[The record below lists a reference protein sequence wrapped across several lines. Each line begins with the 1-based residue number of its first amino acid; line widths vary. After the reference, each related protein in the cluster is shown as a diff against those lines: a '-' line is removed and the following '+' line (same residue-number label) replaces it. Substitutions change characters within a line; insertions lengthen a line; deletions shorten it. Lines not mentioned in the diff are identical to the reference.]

1 MWDMCLVLS
10 CVQLFVNPWTVAH
23 QAPLSMGFSRQEYWS
38 GLPFPPPGDLPDQ
51 GIKLV
56 STALRADS
64 LPLSHWERCDVGYIT
79 SQVRR
84 GEEAWKKYGWK
95 RGKKSGSEGERGP
108 MLAFC
113 RLFSKASLL
122 PDPCSLPQVSLAPS
136 LLSAPCSC
144 TLYRLVQ
151 INTHFCE
158 AQEKGMF

>member
-79 SQVRR
+79 SQLRR
-84 GEEAWKKYGWK
+84 GEEAWKKYG
-95 RGKKSGSEGERGP
+95 
-108 MLAFC
+108 
-113 RLFSKASLL
+113 
-122 PDPCSLPQVSLAPS
+122 
-136 LLSAPCSC
+136 
-144 TLYRLVQ
+144 
-151 INTHFCE
+151 
-158 AQEKGMF
+158 